1 MATVFIPSLMQDL
14 TDGQQTVEVTG
25 VTVREVVNAL
35 EGQYPGMK
43 ERLMDGFRLK
53 GNITVAVDGEVSPVG
68 VLADVGE
75 SSEVHFLPAIAGG
88 QRKVAW

>member
-25 VTVREVVNAL
+25 ATVREIVNAL
-35 EGQYPGMK
+35 EGLYPGMK
-43 ERLMDGFRLK
+43 VRLMDGFRLK

-68 VLADVGE
+68 VLAEVGE

-88 QRKVAW
+88 A

>member
-25 VTVREVVNAL
+25 ATVREIVNAL
-35 EGQYPGMK
+35 EGDYPGMK
-43 ERLMDGFRLK
+43 ARLMDGFRLK

-68 VLADVGE
+68 VLAEVGE

-88 QRKVAW
+88 A

>member
-14 TDGQQTVEVTG
+14 TEGQQTVEVAG
-25 VTVREVVNAL
+25 ATVREIVNAL
-35 EGQYPGMK
+35 EGDYPGMK
-43 ERLMDGFRLK
+43 ARLMDGFRLK

-68 VLADVGE
+68 VLAEVGE

-88 QRKVAW
+88 A

>member
-14 TDGQQTVEVTG
+14 TDGQQTVEVAG
-25 VTVREVVNAL
+25 ATVREIVNAL
-35 EGQYPGMK
+35 EGPYPGMK
-43 ERLMDGFRLK
+43 ARLMDGFRLK

-68 VLADVGE
+68 VLAEVGE

-88 QRKVAW
+88 A